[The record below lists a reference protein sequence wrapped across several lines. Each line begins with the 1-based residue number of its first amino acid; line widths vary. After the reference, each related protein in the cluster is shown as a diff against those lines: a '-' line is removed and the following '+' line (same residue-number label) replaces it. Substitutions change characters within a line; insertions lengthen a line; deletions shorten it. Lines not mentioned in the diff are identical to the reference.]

1 MLGHYGGVAVSGQ
14 ARDGVQLR
22 RTDNNERF
30 VAFAFAAADLVAE
43 IDQAGTITYA
53 AGAYRS
59 RFGTLPEAWVGRSV
73 YDMVAP
79 VDHEALGTAMMML
92 SERGRLLPW
101 MIRLANKQ
109 RTEAAFAG
117 LRLAPEGRPMRM
129 CVTFALLPA
138 PVASGQGQSSP
149 ASLARATEARLRAGL
164 ACEMG
169 LLEIEASDSDAV
181 RPALEALVPDALAS
195 EIAPGRFGL
204 LGSNASGK
212 DLMKVAAALESLLHD
227 QGVAATVSSR
237 QLSIDADG
245 LTQRQAAR
253 ALRQA
258 LDAFARDGSCGLT
271 AAGFEGGLASY
282 VQGAMEHAGAMRRAI
297 SDRKFTLMYQPIVS
311 LTTRELHHVEALLRP
326 QPVPGCPANNPQD
339 FVLLAETVGLAS
351 ELDLAVAGMA
361 CDAAVRAS
369 VPVAFNLS
377 GQSMQDATFRDR
389 LVAKLI
395 AHPARK
401 AKKLAVEMTETAQ
414 LEDLGEAAKTAQML
428 RDMGIPFCLDDFGS
442 GAADVRVLRAIPA
455 DIVKLD
461 GSYVSGIVT
470 DGRERA
476 FVTGMVEIAR
486 AAGAEVVAERV
497 ETQAEADALRAIG
510 ADYGQ
515 GWLFGKP
522 GALPVPTP
530 VAVAKRRGE
539 MQESWG

>member
-1 MLGHYGGVAVSGQ
+1 M
-14 ARDGVQLR
+14 
-22 RTDNNERF
+22 
-30 VAFAFAAADLVAE
+30 AFAFAAADLLAE
-43 IDQAGTITYA
+43 IDQAGIITYA
-53 AGAYRS
+53 AGAFRS
-59 RFGTLPEAWVGRSV
+59 RFGSVPESWVGRSL
-73 YDMVAP
+73 YDLVAP
-79 VDHEALGTAMMML
+79 ADHEALGAAMMML

-101 MIRLANKQ
+101 TIRLGNKQ
-109 RTEAAFAG
+109 RTEAAFSG
-117 LRLAPEGRPMRM
+117 LRLAPDGRPMRM
-129 CVTFALLPA
+129 CVTFALPPS
-138 PVASGQGQSSP
+138 PVASGRGQSSP

-164 ACEMG
+164 SCEMG
-169 LLEIEASDSDAV
+169 LLEVDASDSEAV
-181 RPALEALVPDALAS
+181 RPVLEALVPDALAS

-204 LGSNASGK
+204 LGPNTSGT
-212 DLMKVAAALESLLHD
+212 DLIKVASALESLLHD

-237 QLSIDADG
+237 QLSIAAEG

-258 LDAFARDGSCGLT
+258 LDAFARDGSNGLT

-297 SDRKFTLMYQPIVS
+297 SERKFSLVYQPIVG
-311 LTTRELHHVEALLRP
+311 LTARDLHHVEALLRP

-351 ELDLAVAGMA
+351 ELDLAVADMA
-361 CDAAVRAS
+361 CDAAIRAS

-377 GQSMQDATFRDR
+377 GQSMQDPAFRDR
-389 LVAKLI
+389 LIAKLI

-414 LEDLGEAAKTAQML
+414 LENLGEAAKTAQML
-428 RDMGIPFCLDDFGS
+428 RDMGVPFCLDDFGS

-461 GSYVSGIVT
+461 GSYVSGIVN

-497 ETQAEADALRAIG
+497 ETEAEAEALRAIG
-510 ADYGQ
+510 VDYGQ

-522 GALPVPTP
+522 AALPVPAA
-530 VAVAKRRGE
+530 VAVARRRGE